1 LKAGPRASTEIDGVA
16 AQVWD
21 ITVAS
26 EAGTAYQLREVVVV
40 KDQVGWRITLNDLA
54 DTFDDHA
61 APFQEM
67 LRSWRFR

>member
-1 LKAGPRASTEIDGVA
+1 V

-21 ITVAS
+21 ITIAS
-26 EAGTAYQLREVVVV
+26 DAGTAYQLREVVVV
-40 KDQVGWRITLNDLA
+40 KDQVGWRITLNDVA
-54 DTFDDHA
+54 DTFDEHA

>member
-1 LKAGPRASTEIDGVA
+1 
-16 AQVWD
+16 
-21 ITVAS
+21 
-26 EAGTAYQLREVVVV
+26 VV

-61 APFQEM
+61 AHFQGM